1 LRRQIAALLAFEGAG
16 LCAAGAL
23 FGTFI
28 GFVISLVLIRVVN
41 RQSFHWSLA
50 VHWPLG
56 ALAAL
61 IAAIVALCAIGARAS
76 GTFAVRGEALAAVKD
91 DA

>member
-1 LRRQIAALLAFEGAG
+1 LAIEGSVLGTLGVIVGLVAG
-16 LCAAGAL
+16 V
-23 FGTFI
+23 
-28 GFVISLVLIRVVN
+28 VISLILIYVVN